1 MFTSSQKTTGFLK
14 QDSMTHV
21 FDSFRPPYL
30 YPSEGHKH
38 GVSIQ
43 SLRNLSKTFLRI
55 SPARNIAQTWIFARL
70 FEYSSSFIY
79 LILDFIFRMIL
90 MVVRQRKPA
99 INTYCRIYLLFPL
112 FCVVALLKPWNSQEL
127 ITHCSQ
133 LKYGVVHMN
142 TFQLRK
148 EYCFKAKTKSQ
159 KDSRRPV
166 APSQTF

>member
-1 MFTSSQKTTGFLK
+1 
-14 QDSMTHV
+14 MTHV

-30 YPSEGHKH
+30 YPSERHKH

-70 FEYSSSFIY
+70 YEYSSSFIY

-133 LKYGVVHMN
+133 LKYGWYIWTLFSYEKN
-142 TFQLRK
+142 IALKRK
-148 EYCFKAKTKSQ
+148 LKVKKTHADQ
-159 KDSRRPV
+159 
-166 APSQTF
+166 